1 MKKNFIKM
9 LCEAEIQSTELALA
23 VENISDQLQTMV
35 EKITNLRTKDLSTLV
50 KKIKYDNDIEK
61 AQSFEESIGGKLD
74 QLIQTIT
81 DIKGEL
87 DNDVVKLFNDEN
99 PDAMGDEES
108 ANELT
113 DIDTDFGDED
123 MGEESSEDM
132 DDDAGLD
139 DFDDAGLD
147 DLDDEDFDFDFD
159 EIGREEK

>member
-23 VENISDQLQTMV
+23 VENISDQLQAMV
-35 EKITNLRTKDLSTLV
+35 EKITNLKTKDLSTLV

-87 DNDVVKLFNDEN
+87 DNDVVKLFNDET
-99 PDAMGDEES
+99 PDAMGGEASTD
-108 ANELT
+108 ELT

-123 MGEESSEDM
+123 MGEEPSEDM
-132 DDDAGLD
+132 G
-139 DFDDAGLD
+139 DDAGLD
-147 DLDDEDFDFDFD
+147 DLDGEDFDFDFD